1 MAVHQ
6 MRLLYDGDCPFCR
19 REVEWLKR
27 RDLGDH
33 LVFENI
39 AAIGFDPG
47 RYGLTHEEIMGS
59 LHGILPDGRIV
70 RGGEAIR
77 EAYRGVGL
85 GWLVAPTRLPII
97 SGLLDGAYRVFA
109 RNRVRLGRL
118 FGRDCRSGTCPVS
131 TTQGGRRT
139 KLKTP

>member
-1 MAVHQ
+1 
-6 MRLLYDGDCPFCR
+6 
-19 REVEWLKR
+19 VEWLKR
-27 RDLGDH
+27 RDLGDN

-47 RYGLTHEEIMGS
+47 RYGLTHEEVMSS
-59 LHGILPDGRIV
+59 LHGILPDGRVV

-97 SGLLDGAYRVFA
+97 SGLLDRAYRVFA
-109 RNRVRLGRL
+109 RNRIRLGRL
-118 FGRDCRSGTCPVS
+118 FGRDCRSGTCPAS
-131 TTQGGRRT
+131 TTRGRKRT
-139 KLKTP
+139 ELKTP